1 MKKIKDSSYDIV
13 RLMIYQI
20 GISIFALVLY
30 TSMGELAGSNDDLG
44 TALKVIFSLFSTAFY
59 WVLLYMAM
67 WEMGA
72 KDILKIESGK
82 LDDVKG
88 KGAVLS
94 LIANIPN
101 FAFASVAVISTSVG
115 ALTSGDGIQ
124 RICDTVYFIFNLLMR
139 FISAMYIGVVSAVCS
154 PLADDVSLFYI
165 AQSILFLL
173 IPLCTVLVCQTAYN
187 LGKKNFKF
195 FQKRKNK

>member
-1 MKKIKDSSYDIV
+1 MKNLKDSSYDIV
-13 RLMIYQI
+13 RLIIYQI

-44 TALKVIFSLFSTAFY
+44 VILKVIFSVFSTLFY

-72 KDILKIESGK
+72 KDIIKIESGK
-82 LDDVKG
+82 LENVKG

-94 LIANIPN
+94 LFANIPN
-101 FAFASVAVISTSVG
+101 FVFAGIALVSTAVGGVSESESIVNACNT
-115 ALTSGDGIQ
+115 L
-124 RICDTVYFIFNLLMR
+124 YFLFNLLMR

-154 PLADDVSLFYI
+154 PLSSDVSLFYM
-165 AQSILFLL
+165 AQSLLFIL
-173 IPLCTVLVCQTAYN
+173 IPFFTVAVCQMAYS
-187 LGKKNFKF
+187 LGKKNFRLFSRVK
-195 FQKRKNK
+195 K